1 MKTFFAILTAL
12 LLSVALS
19 HSEPF
24 ETTPANGAGVKVMP
38 KSVRIT
44 FGEAIEGA
52 FSSFKVYVYTA
63 EVTKAKLQAFAKS
76 KIGLKDDAAARVD
89 AGANLSG
96 TTKTVNIALK
106 TGLKPGV
113 YVVIWRVLGVDTHTV
128 EAYSYFRYLSR

>member
-1 MKTFFAILTAL
+1 MKTFFALLAAL

-44 FGEAIEGA
+44 FNEAIEGA

-76 KIGLKDDAAARVD
+76 KIGLKDDAAARAD

-96 TTKTVNIALK
+96 TTKTVNVALK
-106 TGLKPGV
+106 PALKPGV
-113 YVVIWRVLGVDTHTV
+113 YVVMWRVLGVDTHTV

>member
-1 MKTFFAILTAL
+1 MKKLFTIVAAL

-24 ETTPANGAGVKVMP
+24 ETNPANGAGVKTMP

-44 FGEAIEGA
+44 FDEAIEGA

-63 EVTKAKLQAFAKS
+63 EVTKAKLQSFAKS
-76 KIGLKDDAAARVD
+76 KIGLKDDAAARAD
-89 AGANLSG
+89 AGTSLTG

-106 TGLKPGV
+106 PALKPGV
-113 YVVIWRVLGVDTHTV
+113 YVVMWRVLGVDTHTV
-128 EAYSYFRYLSR
+128 EAYTYFRYLSR